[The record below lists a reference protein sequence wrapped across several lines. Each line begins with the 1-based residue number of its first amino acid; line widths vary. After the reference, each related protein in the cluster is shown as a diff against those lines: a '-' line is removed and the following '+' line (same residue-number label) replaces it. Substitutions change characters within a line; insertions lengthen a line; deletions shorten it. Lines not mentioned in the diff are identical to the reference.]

1 MGETLENVSKG
12 MDTYSYKVQPLK
24 LQPKTCNKLQ
34 VPLGVCAGI
43 APFNFPAM
51 IPLWMFP
58 VALVSGTAPSPPFSV
73 FLQNFGSVLSDLSPH
88 PNCSSHRSRQHVRH
102 EALRACAFRCNPF
115 YYNRICVTFFASCHA
130 SHTACPRGSPTIAS
144 IPASEPKTRNT
155 VHQAG
160 VPKGVLNVIHGTHDC
175 VNFICDNPT
184 IKVEAPPL
192 IL

>member
-12 MDTYSYKVQPLK
+12 MDTYSYKVQTLK

-58 VALVSGTAPSPPFSV
+58 VALVSGTAPPRLPLSV

-88 PNCSSHRSRQHVRH
+88 PNCSSHQSRQHLRH
-102 EALRACAFRCNPF
+102 EALRARAIR
-115 YYNRICVTFFASCHA
+115 
-130 SHTACPRGSPTIAS
+130 
-144 IPASEPKTRNT
+144 
-155 VHQAG
+155 
-160 VPKGVLNVIHGTHDC
+160 
-175 VNFICDNPT
+175 
-184 IKVEAPPL
+184 
-192 IL
+192 